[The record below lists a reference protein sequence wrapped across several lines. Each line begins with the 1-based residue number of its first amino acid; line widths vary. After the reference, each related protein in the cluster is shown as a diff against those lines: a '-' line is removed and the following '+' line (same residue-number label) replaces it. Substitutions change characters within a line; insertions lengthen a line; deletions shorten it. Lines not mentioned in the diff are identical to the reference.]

1 MLARAMKLSVGP
13 RENTGLRGV
22 LPGVSSPGVKLF
34 ATALAALQL
43 VLLPLAYGSPV
54 DPSLPGFWD
63 DDDYDNVILFL
74 TSELDLLA
82 TAHRLVVQAFATVAG
97 SVFEHPPWVV
107 TPHAYAPGTPRAPPA
122 SGEVA

>member
-1 MLARAMKLSVGP
+1 MRSRGAAVVAGVVVSVFVALRVLAFAD
-13 RENTGLRGV
+13 
-22 LPGVSSPGVKLF
+22 SP
-34 ATALAALQL
+34 
-43 VLLPLAYGSPV
+43 
-54 DPSLPGFWD
+54 DPSWIGGLWD